1 MSNLPHAWTQER
13 VDELKALH
21 AQGLSASQIARRMHN
36 VTRNGVIGKLHRL
49 GINHVRPISRKHSR
63 MSTLRG
69 NVGYSGL
76 LATAKLSSEKTKKAR
91 DEYAWRIALAMG
103 KTRAPKEAEPLP
115 PPSETDIARVSFADL
130 EPHHCRFIPGDP
142 KASGKLYC
150 GCDAVPGLPYCEAH
164 AARCFDVAKFDRQR
178 VRPFA
183 GMRENSHDTTRAVD
197 KLLGDRE
204 HA

>member
-1 MSNLPHAWTQER
+1 MSNLPHAWTPER
-13 VDELKALH
+13 VDELKKLWAD
-21 AQGLSASQIARRMHN
+21 GLSCTQIAYRLRGGA
-36 VTRNGVIGKLHRL
+36 TRNSVIGKVNRL
-49 GINHVRPISRKHSR
+49 GLPPRCNRQWHQRQGRTLLSQVHVETDPTRQNRSLNRLETVVARETRK
-63 MSTLRG
+63 RG
-69 NVGYSGL
+69 SSGL
-76 LATAKLSSEKTKKAR
+76 FERMRS
-91 DEYAWRIALAMG
+91 
-103 KTRAPKEAEPLP
+103 EPLP

>member
-1 MSNLPHAWTQER
+1 MSWTPER
-13 VDELKALH
+13 VELLKKYWAE
-21 AQGLSASQIARRMHN
+21 GLSASRIAYRIGGTTRNAVIGRVRRMGLPFRDTSQRYRPASGRGSTPKVVKVN
-36 VTRNGVIGKLHRL
+36 AAEGARVRRQRLNELKWGSGVQSLF
-49 GINHVRPISRKHSR
+49 
-63 MSTLRG
+63 
-69 NVGYSGL
+69 
-76 LATAKLSSEKTKKAR
+76 A
-91 DEYAWRIALAMG
+91 
-103 KTRAPKEAEPLP
+103 KEAEPLP